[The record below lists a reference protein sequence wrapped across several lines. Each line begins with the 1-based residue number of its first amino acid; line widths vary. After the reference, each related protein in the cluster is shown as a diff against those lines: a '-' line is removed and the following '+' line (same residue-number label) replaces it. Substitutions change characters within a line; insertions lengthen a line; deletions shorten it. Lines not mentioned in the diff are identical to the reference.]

1 MSRTTFNRT
10 LETLRYGT
18 LHDDLTKAMGDLTE
32 SVTRTNKTGTLT
44 LKITVRDLEQAK
56 RDYLSAMQHAEYYAS
71 IAQYNDG
78 LISRLGNY
86 VREAE

>member
-1 MSRTTFNRT
+1 MIKRIVALFRKPTA
-10 LETLRYGT
+10 LEI
-18 LHDDLTKAMGDLTE
+18 A
-32 SVTRTNKTGTLT
+32 
-44 LKITVRDLEQAK
+44 VRDLEQAK

>member
-1 MSRTTFNRT
+1 MIKRILALFRKPTA
-10 LETLRYGT
+10 LEI
-18 LHDDLTKAMGDLTE
+18 A
-32 SVTRTNKTGTLT
+32 
-44 LKITVRDLEQAK
+44 VRDLEQAK

>member
-1 MSRTTFNRT
+1 MLKQLIALFRKPTA
-10 LETLRYGT
+10 LEI
-18 LHDDLTKAMGDLTE
+18 A
-32 SVTRTNKTGTLT
+32 
-44 LKITVRDLEQAK
+44 VRDLEQAK
-56 RDYLSAMQHAEYYAS
+56 RDYLTAMQHAEYYAS